1 MGEPGVWMAGAGS
14 FESDRIVLLKD
25 SVISYMESSVLR
37 GWTCKYAPA
46 LKLDSGSSDEDIHC
60 E

>member
-1 MGEPGVWMAGAGS
+1 MAGAGS